1 MMKTRTFFSLILL
14 FIGFLQTQAQ
24 TTKNPFSG
32 DIRRF
37 QQIDFAHPPKPNS
50 ILFYGSSSFRMW
62 TDMQQYFPDLPII
75 NRGFG
80 GSRLTDLILF
90 ADEIVF
96 PYQPRQIVIY
106 CGENDF
112 ADNDTLSPDAV
123 TDRFIHL
130 FDLIRKKLP
139 GVQIS
144 YISMKPSPSRWHLAG
159 KFTEAN
165 LSIEKFLQEQTNTT
179 YINVW
184 NKMLNKNNLP
194 DSTIFLD
201 DMLHM
206 NADGYKIWQK
216 EIETHLLK

>member
-1 MMKTRTFFSLILL
+1 MKTRTYFFLILL
-14 FIGFLQTQAQ
+14 FLGFLQSQAQ
-24 TTKNPFSG
+24 TTKNPFSA

-62 TDMQQYFPDLPII
+62 TDVQEYFPDFPII

-80 GSRLTDLILF
+80 GSKLTDLILF
-90 ADEIVF
+90 RDEIVF

-112 ADNDTLSPDAV
+112 ADNDTLLPAAV
-123 TDRFIHL
+123 TDRFIQL
-130 FDLIRKKLP
+130 FGLIRKRLP
-139 GVQIS
+139 DVQIS

-159 KFTEAN
+159 KFAEAN
-165 LSIEKFLQEQTNTT
+165 LGIEKFLEEQTNTA
-179 YINVW
+179 YIDIW
-184 NKMLNKNNLP
+184 DKMLNKRQMP
-194 DSTIFLD
+194 DSALFLE

-206 NADGYKIWQK
+206 KPEGYQLWQK